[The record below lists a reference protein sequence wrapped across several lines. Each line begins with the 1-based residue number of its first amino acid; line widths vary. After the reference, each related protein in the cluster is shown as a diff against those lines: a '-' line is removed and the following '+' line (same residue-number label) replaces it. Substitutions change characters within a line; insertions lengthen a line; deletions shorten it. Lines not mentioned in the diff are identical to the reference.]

1 MTPSKILF
9 YFCLLFIGGVFLN
22 SLTIKLESQEL
33 KKYFNKEVNLIG
45 VVVQEPDKGE
55 KTTKLIV
62 QPVNAKEKILI
73 TKWPYPQYEYGDKLK
88 ITGLLKEPQFFE
100 DFNYKDYLAKD
111 GIFGVMYQPQIG
123 LLEKNNANRLKSFLI
138 AVKNKMT
145 DGLNRIMPR
154 PQSAFLEA
162 LIFGQESNISDGWK
176 EKLNLTGTRH
186 IAAVSGMNITI
197 LTLLISDFLLFLGF
211 WKKQALYSSII
222 LIFFYILMI
231 GAPISAI
238 RAGIMAAFFLAA
250 QYLGR
255 PSNGLRAVVLAAAIM
270 LLFNP
275 LLLTKDIGFQLSF
288 LAVMGLILLQSK
300 LGDVFGAIPDWF
312 QLRSNLSATLAA
324 QIFALPILIYNFGQ
338 VSLLSPITNI
348 LVLPFIPI
356 ITILGFVSM
365 VVTVFW
371 SGLGQFLSWPVWL
384 MLTYLMKIIELF
396 SNFSWA
402 SFVFHNVSWVFLFV
416 FYAFL
421 GLIIWRLNKNQKAR
435 FLKY

>member
-1 MTPSKILF
+1 MTPSKIIF
-9 YFCLLFIGGVFLN
+9 YLCLLFIGEIFLN
-22 SLTIKLESQEL
+22 SLTLKLESREL
-33 KKYFNKEVNLIG
+33 KEYFDKEVNLTGII
-45 VVVQEPDKGE
+45 VEEPDQGE

-62 QPVNAKEKILI
+62 RPVNAKEKILI
-73 TKWPYPQYEYGDKLK
+73 TKWQYPQYEYGDGLK
-88 ITGLLKEPQFFE
+88 ITGTLQEPRFFE

-111 GIFGVMYQPQIG
+111 GIFGIMYQPKIE
-123 LLEKNNANRLKSFLI
+123 LLEKNKANYLKGVLI

-145 DGLNRIMPR
+145 DSLNKIMPR

-250 QYLGR
+250 QYMGR
-255 PSNGLRAVVLAAAIM
+255 PSNGLKAIVLAAAIM
-270 LLFNP
+270 LFFNP

-288 LAVMGLILLQSK
+288 SAVMGLVFLQSK
-300 LGDVFGAIPDWF
+300 LSDAFGAIPDWF
-312 QLRSNLSATLAA
+312 QLRNNLAATLAA

-338 VSLLSPITNI
+338 ISLLSPITNI
-348 LVLPFIPI
+348 LILPFVPI

-365 VVTVFW
+365 VVAVFW
-371 SGLGQFLSWPVWL
+371 QGLGQFLSWPVWL
-384 MLTYLMKIIELF
+384 MLTYLMKIIKLF

-402 SFVFHNVSWVFLFV
+402 SLVFRNVSWIFLFV
-416 FYAFL
+416 FYSFL
-421 GLIIWRLNKNQKAR
+421 SLAVWRLNKNQKTQ

>member
-1 MTPSKILF
+1 MTPSKIIF
-9 YFCLLFIGGVFLN
+9 YLCLLFIVGVFLN
-22 SLTIKLESQEL
+22 SLTIKLESREL
-33 KKYFNKEVNLIG
+33 KEYFGKEVNLTGIIIE
-45 VVVQEPDKGE
+45 EPDQGE
-55 KTTKLIV
+55 KTTKLTI
-62 QPVNAKEKILI
+62 QPVNGKEKILI
-73 TKWPYPQYEYGDKLK
+73 NKWPYPQYEYGDKLK
-88 ITGLLKEPQFFE
+88 IIGMLEEPRFFE

-111 GIFGVMYQPQIG
+111 GIFGVMYQPKIE
-123 LLEKNNANRLKSFLI
+123 LLEKNKANYLKDFLI
-138 AVKNKMT
+138 AIKNKMT
-145 DGLNRIMPR
+145 DSLNKIMPR

-250 QYLGR
+250 QCWGR
-255 PSNGLRAVVLAAAIM
+255 PSNGLKAIVLAAAIM
-270 LLFNP
+270 LFFNP
-275 LLLTKDIGFQLSF
+275 LLLTKDISFQLSF
-288 LAVMGLILLQSK
+288 SAVMGLVFLQSK
-300 LGDVFGAIPDWF
+300 LSDAFGAIPDWF
-312 QLRSNLSATLAA
+312 QLRNNLSATLAA

-338 VSLLSPITNI
+338 ISLLSPITNI
-348 LVLPFIPI
+348 LILPFVPI

-365 VVTVFW
+365 VVAVFW
-371 SGLGQFLSWPVWL
+371 QGLGQFLSWPVWL
-384 MLTYLMKIIELF
+384 MLTYLMKIIKLF

-402 SFVFHNVSWVFLFV
+402 SLVFRNVSWIFLFV
-416 FYAFL
+416 FYSFL
-421 GLIIWRLNKNQKAR
+421 SLAVWRLNKNQKTQ

>member
-22 SLTIKLESQEL
+22 SLTLKLESKEL
-33 KKYFNKEVNLIG
+33 KEYFNKEVNLTG
-45 VVVQEPDKGE
+45 VVIQEPDKGE
-55 KTTKLIV
+55 KTTKLTI
-62 QPVNAKEKILI
+62 QPVNGKEKILI

-88 ITGLLKEPQFFE
+88 ITGTLEEPQLFE

-111 GIFGVMYQPQIG
+111 GIFGVMYQPQIE
-123 LLEKNNANRLKSFLI
+123 LLEKNKANSLMIILI
-138 AVKNKMT
+138 AVKNKMI
-145 DGLNRIMPR
+145 DSLNKIMPR

-162 LIFGQESNISDGWK
+162 LIFGQENNISDEWK

-222 LIFFYILMI
+222 LIFTYILMI
-231 GAPISAI
+231 GAPISGI
-238 RAGIMAAFFLAA
+238 RAGIMAAFFLVA

-255 PSNGLRAVVLAAAIM
+255 PSNGLRAIILSASIM
-270 LLFNP
+270 LFFNP
-275 LLLTKDIGFQLSF
+275 LLLTKDISFQLSF

-300 LGDVFGAIPDWF
+300 LGDAFRVIPDWF

-348 LVLPFIPI
+348 LILPFISI

-365 VVTVFW
+365 LVAVFCQ
-371 SGLGQFLSWPVWL
+371 SLGQFLSWPVWL
-384 MLTYLMKIIELF
+384 MLTYLIKTIDWF

-402 SFVFHNVSWVFLFV
+402 SLVFHNVSWIFLFV

-421 GLIIWRLNKNQKAR
+421 GLAIWRLNKNRKAQ